1 MGERKGIVQDPIA
14 CIVFYHLA
22 LFFLFNLVEKFKK
35 IISNYVKGNII
46 IIITSFLFPAKG
58 STAPA
63 VQFS

>member
-22 LFFLFNLVEKFKK
+22 LFFLFNLVEKFK
-35 IISNYVKGNII
+35 IISNHVKGNII
-46 IIITSFLFPAKG
+46 IIIISFLFPAKG

>member
-22 LFFLFNLVEKFKK
+22 LFFLFNLVEKFK

-46 IIITSFLFPAKG
+46 IIISFLFPAKG